1 MNMTVNITP
10 TSPHPVDN
18 EKFDQFEKE
27 LARLVNVYSME
38 KYCNLPDH
46 VIAKYLRAS
55 LESLSNT
62 QVSCLEFFR
71 I

>member
-1 MNMTVNITP
+1 MTVNITP

-27 LARLVNVYSME
+27 LVRLINSNSMG
-38 KYCNLPDH
+38 KYCNLPDY
-46 VIAKYLRAS
+46 VIAKYLRNA
-55 LESLSNT
+55 LQNLSDT
-62 QVSCLEFFR
+62 QSTGLEFFR

>member
-10 TSPHPVDN
+10 TSPQPVDS

-27 LARLVNVYSME
+27 LARLVN
-38 KYCNLPDH
+38 
-46 VIAKYLRAS
+46 
-55 LESLSNT
+55 ESLSNT
-62 QVSCLEFFR
+62 QVSGLEFFR

>member
-10 TSPHPVDN
+10 TSPQPVDN

-27 LARLVNVYSME
+27 LAQLVNAHSME
-38 KYCNLPDH
+38 KYCKLPYH
-46 VIAKYLRAS
+46 VIAKYLRVS

-62 QVSCLEFFR
+62 QASGLDFFR